1 MSLDLRFL
9 PHDRTIADVLSEI
22 VPPLDD
28 ASVAMLAD
36 GLEQMRAELRPWPWG
51 NFLAWRDGVAIGC
64 CGFKNIPGAS
74 DPPEIGYMT
83 FPRAQATGVATA
95 MAGAMVAMAAAAGQ
109 PIVVAHTLPVLN
121 ASGRAL
127 LRNGFVRAG
136 EAIDPDEG
144 PVWRWEWRASAAA

>member
-1 MSLDLRFL
+1 MSFELRFL
-9 PHDRTIADVLSEI
+9 PHNRPIADVLAEI
-22 VPPLDD
+22 VPPLEA

-36 GLEQMRAELRPWPWG
+36 GLEAMRAEAREYPWG
-51 NFLAWRDGVAIGC
+51 NFLAWRDGVAVGC
-64 CGFKNIPGAS
+64 CGFKNIPGPG

-83 FPRAQATGVATA
+83 FPRAEASGVATA
-95 MAGAMVAMAAAAGQ
+95 MAGALLAIAAAAGEA
-109 PIVVAHTLPVLN
+109 IVIADTLPVLN

-144 PVWRWEWRASAAA
+144 PVWRWEWRAA